1 MPNDGIMPPYILL
14 TEKQEL
20 SIKGTTWSGLCR
32 SISVQEPEGRVLRM
46 DYLDSEAHFFNKAT
60 YKSQRGRERFL
71 GTNNETRKG
80 LSVFYFLLAG
90 KDEQSK
96 VIYML

>member
-1 MPNDGIMPPYILL
+1 
-14 TEKQEL
+14 
-20 SIKGTTWSGLCR
+20 
-32 SISVQEPEGRVLRM
+32 M

-60 YKSQRGRERFL
+60 YKSQRERKRFL
-71 GTNNETRKG
+71 GTNNETRRG
-80 LSVFYFLLAG
+80 ISVFYFLLAG